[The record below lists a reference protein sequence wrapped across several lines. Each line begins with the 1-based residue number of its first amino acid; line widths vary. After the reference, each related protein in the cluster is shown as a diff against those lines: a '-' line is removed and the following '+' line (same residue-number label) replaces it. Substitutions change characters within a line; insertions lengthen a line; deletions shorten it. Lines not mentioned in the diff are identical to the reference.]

1 MKSGTIPSRLLGM
14 TILAAVAVIS
24 VIRLTGGVNPPVS
37 DQGSDEMVNVKLL
50 PRKDI
55 DVVYIFVTSTRTG
68 FSIIVETYT
77 RDTITETFPRRLA
90 SGEVVIATVNTDEGL
105 YHHFIDDFELT
116 EKSVV
121 LCKIRGG
128 EITEWKKCDRMWHFI
143 KDEPGFKDYISTEAV
158 AFFGEE
164 G

>member
-24 VIRLTGGVNPPVS
+24 IIRLTGGVNPPVS
-37 DQGSDEMVNVKLL
+37 DQGRDEIVNSELL

-55 DVVYIFVTSTRTG
+55 NVVYIFVTSTRTVY
-68 FSIIVETYT
+68 SIIVETYT
-77 RDTITETFPRRLA
+77 RDAITETFPKRLA
-90 SGEVVIATVNTDEGL
+90 SGDVVIATVNTDKSL
-105 YHHFIDDFELT
+105 YNHFVDDFELT

-121 LCKIRGG
+121 LVKIRGG
-128 EITEWKKCDRMWHFI
+128 EIAEWKKLDRVWTFI
-143 KDEPGFKDYISTEAV
+143 KDEPGFKDYVKTETV
-158 AFFGEE
+158 AFFGVD